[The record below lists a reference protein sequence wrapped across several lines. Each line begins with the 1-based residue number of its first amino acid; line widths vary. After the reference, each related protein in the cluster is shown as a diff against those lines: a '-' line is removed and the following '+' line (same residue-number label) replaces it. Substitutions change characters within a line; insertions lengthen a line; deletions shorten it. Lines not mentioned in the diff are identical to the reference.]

1 MDARM
6 GPVEREVMALIMLV
20 AQDASASKL
29 AALEAALERLPAM
42 PTEYLWTSYA
52 VAVVHTMLQG
62 RSVSPP
68 TIECGLSALY
78 KLFTRCKLGPLE
90 TTPDLFVTMIKTLL
104 VYLPPLDSSSTSSA
118 LTEDGRNCIVQCIGL
133 LATRTAPATF
143 FTPPTDEM
151 IEVAFLT
158 VAYLLQQAE
167 KEVARASRVQALEAL
182 IALLRSIDNVDVV
195 ALLLPGV
202 VAKMLQLT
210 HHADYKWGSK
220 VPAKALECLSE
231 VVFLGLRDSRWP
243 HLVSKPE
250 FTLEAALTPFATS
263 PPTPLLRP
271 NSSKP
276 EIDRSRAW
284 LETTQANL
292 AIALDLICRSQ
303 RHHAKPR
310 VRLSLVT
317 LCSVVVC
324 DCRWSLA
331 PSFFSAFEALL
342 SLSLDPILDVQTY
355 ARQAL
360 DRFHA
365 TMTADE
371 GLWLTRHAT
380 SRVVSHLRA
389 LAKKCA
395 TDVEMEAEAC
405 ATLQVVLAYDQSTRI
420 AFDAV
425 LTDLLRAMQTILRID
440 HVDAHV
446 LAHEASRSRSPSAKT
461 VTFAYYRKRF
471 VHIRSD
477 AAVRLATQVLRRIG
491 ARGSTLVWIDHLM
504 AQLRNESE
512 RSTELLLVLNHF
524 VLGAGHI
531 GDLSPTPDTP
541 PLSVHMV
548 GYLLDQLL
556 QLPQWT
562 TLPVDAT
569 PLGRHHLRLGGA
581 AADSTDTTSVLLEI
595 LGSCAEALDIAFHP
609 LLMHV
614 LYPIAEHLAGH
625 SSVVHQAATATLDR
639 IAFHCAYDD
648 VPALLHGNMDYVIDM
663 LCSRLEQL
671 EMYPHTP
678 FVVEGLLAHAG
689 STPLPLLQDAIKSV
703 LRSVDRYV
711 SSGHSAGLLRVM
723 KVIVT
728 TAPHLAEAAP
738 VVPRSS
744 KLDAF
749 LKEMKTLFDP
759 NMGAPDDAASEAQ
772 LDAML
777 QDNADDESA
786 VLERKMKAAMPVEH
800 EPEADASDAA
810 MRDLIKDIIVRSSYF
825 MAAPDVATSCLA
837 SSVLSHAVLLLP
849 LNDLRPVAARVWP
862 AVVKRLGSTA
872 KPVVLAALHC
882 LSALAVRCGDFLAD
896 RFVSEAW
903 PAMRL
908 LLLVDSHETLPVLAR
923 HELVVDGM
931 TLAPSSAA
939 SSSHS
944 LTHQIHVQC
953 LECLTRMCTA
963 SPALE
968 SIEMDVARVTSPM
981 LRSSSS
987 PSLQEGARRLFLALA
1002 ALNGDALFPLLADL
1016 GTWALPSPP
1025 TSAFP
1030 AYGATAV
1037 KNVKHP
1043 VSTSAS
1049 TAAYTANAR
1058 ELLRYMHA
1066 HP

>member
-1 MDARM
+1 MDARGSSM
-6 GPVEREVMALIMLV
+6 GPVEREVMALIMLI
-20 AQDASASKL
+20 AQEASATKL
-29 AALEAALERLPAM
+29 ALLEDQLERLPAT

-68 TIECGLSALY
+68 TIERGLGALY

-90 TTPDLFVTMIKTLL
+90 TTPDLFVAMIKTLL
-104 VYLPPLDSSSTSSA
+104 VYLPPLENPNASSV
-118 LTEDGRNCIVQCIGL
+118 LTEDGRMCIVQCIGL
-133 LATRTAPATF
+133 LASRTAPASF
-143 FTPPTDEM
+143 FTLPTDEL

-167 KEVARASRVQALEAL
+167 KEVARASRVQALDSL
-182 IALLRSIDNVDVV
+182 LALLRSIDNVDVV

-202 VAKMLQLT
+202 VAKLLQLT

-220 VPAKALECLSE
+220 VPAKALECLRE
-231 VVFLGLRDSRWP
+231 VLFLGLRDSRWT

-250 FTLEAALTPFATS
+250 FTLAAALSPFPTTTTTTS
-263 PPTPLLRP
+263 SSAPLP
-271 NSSKP
+271 NTSKP
-276 EIDRSRAW
+276 QVDRSRAW
-284 LETTQANL
+284 LETTQVNMQ
-292 AIALDLICRSQ
+292 IALDLICRSQ

-310 VRLSLVT
+310 VRIALVG
-317 LCSVVVC
+317 LCSVVVR

-342 SLSLDPILDVQTY
+342 SLSLDPILDVQTS

-360 DRFHA
+360 EQFHA
-365 TMTADE
+365 AMSDDE
-371 GLWLTRHAT
+371 GLWLQRHAT
-380 SRVVSHLRA
+380 ARVVSHLRD

-405 ATLQVVLAYDQSTRI
+405 ATLQLVLAYDQSTSI

-425 LTDLLRAMQTILRID
+425 LHEVLRAMTTVLRID

-446 LAHEASRSRSPSAKT
+446 LAHESRSRPTAT

-471 VHIRSD
+471 VHVRSD

-491 ARGSTLVWIDHLM
+491 ARGATLIWIDHLM
-504 AQLRNESE
+504 AQLRDESE

-524 VLGAGHI
+524 VLGAAHSGVT
-531 GDLSPTPDTP
+531 SPADKPS
-541 PLSVHMV
+541 LSVQNV

-556 QLPQWT
+556 HLPQWT
-562 TLPVDAT
+562 TLPMAT
-569 PLGRHHLRLGGA
+569 HFGGQPLRLPGA
-581 AADSTDTTSVLLEI
+581 AFDSEETTSVLLEI
-595 LGSCAEALDIAFHP
+595 LGSCAEALELAFQP

-625 SSVVHQAATATLDR
+625 SSVVHQAATATLQR
-639 IAFHCAYDD
+639 LAFHCAYDD

-663 LCSRLEQL
+663 LCARLQQL
-671 EMYPHTP
+671 DAYPHTP

-689 STPLPLLQDAIKSV
+689 STPLPLLHDAVQSV

-711 SSGHSAGLLRVM
+711 SSAHSAGLLRVM

-728 TAPHLAEAAP
+728 TAPPSEDTLTETP
-738 VVPRSS
+738 PRPS

-759 NMGAPDDAASEAQ
+759 TMGVPDDAASEAQ

-777 QDNADDESA
+777 NENDDDDSA

-800 EPEADASDAA
+800 EPEADASDAI
-810 MRDLIKDIIVRSSYF
+810 MRDLVKDILVRSSYF

-837 SSVLSHAVLLLP
+837 SSVLAHAVLLLP

-862 AVVKRLGSTA
+862 AVLKRMESPA

-882 LSALAVRCGDFLAD
+882 LSALAARCGDFLAD

-903 PAMRL
+903 PVMRPL
-908 LLLVDSHETLPVLAR
+908 LH
-923 HELVVDGM
+923 VVDASAMFPVVTRHDLTMADGEM
-931 TLAPSSAA
+931 MSST
-939 SSSHS
+939 HS
-944 LTHQIHVQC
+944 LTHQIHAQC
-953 LECLTRMCTA
+953 LECLRRMCSA
-963 SPALE
+963 SLAFE
-968 SIEMDVARVTSPM
+968 SILMDVARVTCPM
-981 LRSSSS
+981 LRASASA
-987 PSLQEGARRLFLALA
+987 SLQEAARRLFLAMA

-1016 GTWALPSPP
+1016 GSWALPAPP
-1025 TSAFP
+1025 TEAFP
-1030 AYGATAV
+1030 AFTPTAV

-1058 ELLRYMHA
+1058 ELLRCMHA
-1066 HP
+1066 